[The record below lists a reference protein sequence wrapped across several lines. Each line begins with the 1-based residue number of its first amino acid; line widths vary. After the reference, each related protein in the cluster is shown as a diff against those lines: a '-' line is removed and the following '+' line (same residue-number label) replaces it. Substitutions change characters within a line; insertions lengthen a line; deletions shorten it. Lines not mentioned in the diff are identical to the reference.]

1 MNLVEHHIQ
10 KIYSVE
16 DVSKEYEEKTG
27 KKLDEP
33 LLKIDLETDC
43 YGNTERKVTYM
54 RQSKFHEAKQHGYY
68 LG

>member
-27 KKLDEP
+27 EKLDEP
-33 LLKIDLETDC
+33 LLKIDLERIVMEIQKEKLQSQAI
-43 YGNTERKVTYM
+43 GNSKRKT
-54 RQSKFHEAKQHGYY
+54 AK
-68 LG
+68 

>member
-10 KIYSVE
+10 TVYSVE

-27 KKLDEP
+27 EKLDEP

-54 RQSKFHEAKQHGYY
+54 RQSEFHEAKQRGYY